1 MEVNVINVD
10 DVEKNLKLLLSMS
23 KYVCYDNLNIDGKK
37 CRKKLAKMIHKV
49 QIGEI
54 DKLMKEGDYE
64 YE

>member
-1 MEVNVINVD
+1 MVVNVD
-10 DVEKNLKLLLSMS
+10 DVEKNLKLLLEMTR
-23 KYVCYDNLNIDGKK
+23 YVCYDNLNVDGKK
-37 CRKKLAKMIHKV
+37 NRKKLTKMIHKV